1 MEEKFRIRN
10 DKVDNDL
17 LKLDTALEKQ
27 NLMLDQHVEYHQ
39 KLQLRFEYIEEK
51 LAEFMQ
57 EIRTEYLDFFKN
69 RKMIKVEIRKYC
81 AEQQAKLDG
90 CAVDVERQKVII
102 NGYQNIIQIMSE
114 QVNMLNQ
121 VVVQDLQQRQIMT
134 KIVRREK
141 INRELDSRK
150 QKDEENRIVHK
161 GGQA

>member
-1 MEEKFRIRN
+1 MDVFEKEMEEKFRIRN

-81 AEQQAKLDG
+81 AE
-90 CAVDVERQKVII
+90 
-102 NGYQNIIQIMSE
+102 
-114 QVNMLNQ
+114 
-121 VVVQDLQQRQIMT
+121 
-134 KIVRREK
+134 
-141 INRELDSRK
+141 
-150 QKDEENRIVHK
+150 
-161 GGQA
+161 

>member
-81 AEQQAKLDG
+81 AE
-90 CAVDVERQKVII
+90 
-102 NGYQNIIQIMSE
+102 
-114 QVNMLNQ
+114 
-121 VVVQDLQQRQIMT
+121 
-134 KIVRREK
+134 
-141 INRELDSRK
+141 
-150 QKDEENRIVHK
+150 
-161 GGQA
+161 